1 MKKYQITVTQK
12 QLQVIGL
19 ACECFGRIQYGQPDY
34 VMRDLPFGFE
44 NNNELVDICRR
55 FMSTMGNFPIQL
67 DKLGNRECDVAFDM
81 WRKIIRDGDIRL
93 GSEPMIEIV
102 EILDD

>member
-1 MKKYQITVTQK
+1 
-12 QLQVIGL
+12 
-19 ACECFGRIQYGQPDY
+19 
-34 VMRDLPFGFE
+34 
-44 NNNELVDICRR
+44 
-55 FMSTMGNFPIQL
+55 MSTIGNFPIQL

-93 GSEPMIEIV
+93 GSEPMIEVV